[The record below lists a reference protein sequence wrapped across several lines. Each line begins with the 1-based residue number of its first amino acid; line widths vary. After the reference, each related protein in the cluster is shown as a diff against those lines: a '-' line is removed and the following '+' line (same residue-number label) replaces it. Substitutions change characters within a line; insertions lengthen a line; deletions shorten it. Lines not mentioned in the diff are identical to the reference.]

1 MYETSAEGYDTA
13 RWLGLTDAER
23 RVEQLCD
30 EERYR
35 ALHTN
40 EDEEELYRGNYNFR
54 NPVIQKELVRP
65 WVLGTQ
71 QKELFLSI
79 KLVFSSRI
87 WRIFVSK
94 RKKQQWPE

>member
-40 EDEEELYRGNYNFR
+40 EDEEELYRGNYIF
-54 NPVIQKELVRP
+54 PKPCYSE
-65 WVLGTQ
+65 
-71 QKELFLSI
+71 
-79 KLVFSSRI
+79 RI
-87 WRIFVSK
+87 NK
-94 RKKQQWPE
+94 